1 MVGAADARS
10 GGLAVLAPALFVV
23 LWSTGFIGAKLGL
36 PHAAAFTFLGVR
48 FLITAVIMTGIA
60 VATGARWPA
69 EPRQLGHLA
78 VAGCL
83 INSVY
88 LGGVFAA
95 IGLGI
100 TAGTSALIASLQPV
114 LVAAAAGPLLGERV
128 SRVQALGLVL
138 GVIGCAAVVWPKLGS
153 PEGNVPGL
161 ALCVLALLGISA
173 GTLYQKRFC
182 QGIDLR
188 SGNAVQFWASALTT
202 GAVALAIGDL
212 GIEWAPAFVFALL
225 WLVLVLSLGAVTLL
239 YVLIRRGAA
248 SRVSALFF
256 LVPPTTALMAWA
268 LFDERLT
275 PVQLAGM
282 AVVAV
287 GVALVTA
294 RRTA

>member
-1 MVGAADARS
+1 MVGAADARA
-10 GGLAVLAPALFVV
+10 GGLALLAPPLFVV

-48 FLITAVIMTGIA
+48 FLITAVLMTGIA
-60 VATGARWPA
+60 IATGAPWPGNL
-69 EPRQLGHLA
+69 RQVGHLA
-78 VAGCL
+78 IAGCL
-83 INSVY
+83 INTVY

-128 SRVQALGLVL
+128 SRLQMLGLGL
-138 GVIGCAAVVWPKLGS
+138 GVAGCAAVVWPRLGS
-153 PEGNVPGL
+153 PEGNALGL

-188 SGNAVQFWASALTT
+188 SGNAVQFWASAVST
-202 GAVALAIGDL
+202 GAVALMVGDL
-212 GIEWAPAFVFALL
+212 GIDWAPAFVFALA

-256 LVPPTTALMAWA
+256 MVPPTTALMAWA
-268 LFDERLT
+268 LFDERLL
-275 PVQLAGM
+275 PVQFAGM

-287 GVALVTA
+287 GVALVTS
-294 RRTA
+294 RRPA